1 MDVKQQVFMRLKP
14 KARAFGF
21 NKDELMGVAVNIANN
36 LQFEED
42 ALEDEINAEIDK
54 QVDAVIPFLKLAQT
68 NANRVIEKTR
78 KELAPQEAEDEPQIK
93 NHPAKSEPKA
103 ETDEMPAWAKALIE
117 SNKALTE
124 KVASMQGEKTLNA
137 RQARLETLLKDT
149 GTFGTRTLKSFAKM
163 SFDTDEEFDDFVAEV
178 ESDLK
183 SYNQERAN
191 AGLQTLG
198 AIPTQGGGKKEEI
211 LTDAEVEAI
220 VASL

>member
-54 QVDAVIPFLKLAQT
+54 QVDAVIPFLRLAQT

-78 KELAPQEAEDEPQIK
+78 KELLPQEADDEPNK
-93 NHPAKSEPKA
+93 TNPVKT
-103 ETDEMPAWAKALIE
+103 ETKTDPDEMPAWAKALID

-137 RQARLETLLKDT
+137 RQARLEAILKDT

>member
-54 QVDAVIPFLKLAQT
+54 QVDAVIPFLQLAQT

-78 KELAPQEAEDEPQIK
+78 KELLPQGAVEDPSK
-93 NHPAKSEPKA
+93 TNPVKT
-103 ETDEMPAWAKALIE
+103 ETKTDPDEMPAWAKALIE

-137 RQARLETLLKDT
+137 RQARLETILKDT

-198 AIPTQGGGKKEEI
+198 VIPTQGGGKKEEI

>member
-78 KELAPQEAEDEPQIK
+78 KELQPQEADDEPNK
-93 NHPAKSEPKA
+93 TNPVKT
-103 ETDEMPAWAKALIE
+103 ETKTDPDEMPAWAKALID

-137 RQARLETLLKDT
+137 RQARLETILKDT

>member
-1 MDVKQQVFMRLKP
+1 MRLKP

-78 KELAPQEAEDEPQIK
+78 KELQPQEADDEPNK
-93 NHPAKSEPKA
+93 TNPVKT
-103 ETDEMPAWAKALIE
+103 ETKTDPDEMPAWAKALIE

-137 RQARLETLLKDT
+137 RQARLEAILKDT

>member
-54 QVDAVIPFLKLAQT
+54 QIDAVIPFLKLAQT

-78 KELAPQEAEDEPQIK
+78 KELLPQEADDEPNK
-93 NHPAKSEPKA
+93 TNPVKT
-103 ETDEMPAWAKALIE
+103 ETKTDPDEMPAWAKALID

-137 RQARLETLLKDT
+137 RQARLEAILKDT

>member
-54 QVDAVIPFLKLAQT
+54 QVDAVIPFLRLAQT

-78 KELAPQEAEDEPQIK
+78 KELQPQETEEEPTK
-93 NHPAKSEPKA
+93 ANPVKTETKTEP
-103 ETDEMPAWAKALIE
+103 DEMPAWAKALID
-117 SNKALTE
+117 SNNALTE

-137 RQARLETLLKDT
+137 RQARLEAILKDT

-183 SYNQERAN
+183 LHNQERAN

>member
-54 QVDAVIPFLKLAQT
+54 QVDAVIPFLRLAQT

-78 KELAPQEAEDEPQIK
+78 KELQPQEADDEPT
-93 NHPAKSEPKA
+93 KA
-103 ETDEMPAWAKALIE
+103 NPVKTETKTDPDEMPAWAKALID

-137 RQARLETLLKDT
+137 RQARLEAILKDT

-178 ESDLK
+178 ESDLE

>member
-42 ALEDEINAEIDK
+42 ALEDDINAEIDK
-54 QVDAVIPFLKLAQT
+54 QVDAVIPFLRLAQT

-78 KELAPQEAEDEPQIK
+78 KELHPQEAEEEPTK
-93 NHPAKSEPKA
+93 ANPVKTETKTEP
-103 ETDEMPAWAKALIE
+103 DEMPAWAKALID

-137 RQARLETLLKDT
+137 RQARLEAILKDT

-163 SFDTDEEFDDFVAEV
+163 SFDTDEDFDDFVAEV

>member
-54 QVDAVIPFLKLAQT
+54 QVDAVIPFLRLAQT

-78 KELAPQEAEDEPQIK
+78 KELLPQEAEEEPNK
-93 NHPAKSEPKA
+93 TNPVKT
-103 ETDEMPAWAKALIE
+103 ETKTDPDEMPAWAKALIE

-137 RQARLETLLKDT
+137 RQARLEAILKDT

>member
-54 QVDAVIPFLKLAQT
+54 QVDAVIPFLRLAQT

-78 KELAPQEAEDEPQIK
+78 KELQPQEADDEPNK
-93 NHPAKSEPKA
+93 TNPVKT
-103 ETDEMPAWAKALIE
+103 ETKTDPDEMPAWAKALIE

-137 RQARLETLLKDT
+137 RQARLEAILKDT

>member
-54 QVDAVIPFLKLAQT
+54 QVDAVIPFLRLAQT

-78 KELAPQEAEDEPQIK
+78 KELQTQEADDEPNK
-93 NHPAKSEPKA
+93 TNPVKT
-103 ETDEMPAWAKALIE
+103 ETKTDPDEMPAWAKALID

-137 RQARLETLLKDT
+137 RQARLETILKDT

>member
-21 NKDELMGVAVNIANN
+21 NKEELMGVAVNIANN

-78 KELAPQEAEDEPQIK
+78 KELQPQEADDEPNK
-93 NHPAKSEPKA
+93 TNPVKTETKT

-137 RQARLETLLKDT
+137 RQARLETILKDT

-198 AIPTQGGGKKEEI
+198 TIPTQGGGKKEEI

>member
-78 KELAPQEAEDEPQIK
+78 KELQPQEADDEPNK
-93 NHPAKSEPKA
+93 TNPVKTETKTEP
-103 ETDEMPAWAKALIE
+103 DEMPAWAKALIE

-137 RQARLETLLKDT
+137 RQARLEAILKDT

-163 SFDTDEEFDDFVAEV
+163 SFDTDEEFDDFVTEV

>member
-21 NKDELMGVAVNIANN
+21 NKDELMGVAANIANN
-36 LQFEED
+36 LHFEED

-54 QVDAVIPFLKLAQT
+54 QVDAVIPFLRLAQT

-78 KELAPQEAEDEPQIK
+78 KELQPQEAEEEQT
-93 NHPAKSEPKA
+93 KA
-103 ETDEMPAWAKALIE
+103 NPVKTETKTETDEMPAWAKALID

-124 KVASMQGEKTLNA
+124 KVASMQGERTLNA
-137 RQARLETLLKDT
+137 RQARLEAILKDT

-198 AIPTQGGGKKEEI
+198 VIPTQGGGKKEEI